1 MRSDVEIQMDV
12 MEELDWEAVM
22 NSNAVKSTGVGVT
35 VTKGIVT
42 LTGTVD
48 SYAKKSAAEK
58 AAIRVAGVRAV
69 ANDIEVRLASIYNRN
84 DTEIAEAI
92 LNAIKWSTSIPDEKI
107 IVKVQD
113 GWVTLEGE
121 VEWEFQKR
129 AARKAI
135 EDLLGV
141 KGVENEIKVIS
152 KIATPQDV
160 QEKIRAAFRRNYY
173 LNLNKIKVEI
183 KGSTAILRGE
193 VRTLAEKTAAE
204 NAAWSAPGI
213 IRVDNKLEVN
223 YSEVFV

>member
-1 MRSDVEIQMDV
+1 MRSETEIQKDV
-12 MEELDWEAVM
+12 LEELEWEAVM
-22 NSNAVKSTGVGVT
+22 NANSVKPTAIGVA

-48 SYAKKSAAEK
+48 SYAKKAAAEK
-58 AAIRVAGVRAV
+58 AVMRVAGVKAV
-69 ANDIEVRLASIYNRN
+69 ANDIEVRLSSIYNRN

-92 LNAIKWSTSIPDEKI
+92 LNTIKWSTSIPEDKI
-107 IVKVQD
+107 KVKVQE

-129 AARKAI
+129 AARKAV
-135 EDLLGV
+135 EDLMGV
-141 KGVENEIKVIS
+141 KGVENEIKVVS
-152 KIATPQDV
+152 KIATPEDIK
-160 QEKIRAAFRRNYY
+160 EKIRAAFRRNYY
-173 LNLNKIKVEI
+173 LDVNKIKVDI
-183 KGSTAILRGE
+183 NGSTAVLKGE